1 MEGKKIET
9 RIEKDSLGERH
20 IPVDAY
26 YGVQTHRA
34 LENFPISGLRP
45 KPAFVEA
52 TVHIKKA
59 AAIVNKSLKL
69 LEAKKANAIVRAA
82 NEILA
87 GKLREWFVVDV
98 YQAGAGTS
106 HNMNANEVIAN
117 RAIEILGG
125 KKGDYS
131 ILHPNDHVNMA
142 QSTNDVIPT
151 AIRISAL
158 MMVRELL
165 PSLQKLIKAF
175 AGKAR
180 EFDRVLKS
188 ARTHLQDAVPMR
200 LGQEFGGY
208 AVNLRK
214 QRQAIEAAAESC
226 KELGIGG
233 TATGTGLNAHPKYR
247 EMMVRQLSRQL
258 RFDFKMADDYF
269 EAMQSLRPMVELSGA
284 LRNLAQ
290 DLIRIANDLRL
301 LSSGPKTGLAEI
313 NLPAVQPGSS
323 IMPGKVNPVMA
334 EMLDMACFQVIGCD
348 TTILMAAQ
356 AGQLELNVMMPV
368 VSWNLLHEIEILK
381 TSTQVFAELCVKGIT
396 ANEDTC
402 RRYAEGSM
410 SIVTVLNPH
419 IGYAKAAE
427 IAEEYLRSG
436 KSIRSLVL
444 EKGWLTAEQLDRI
457 LDLRKMTEPGIRGLG
472 EA

>member
-1 MEGKKIET
+1 MRT
-9 RIEKDSLGERH
+9 RIEKDSLGERS

-34 LENFPISGLRP
+34 IENFPISGLRP
-45 KPAFVEA
+45 KPSYVEA
-52 TVHIKKA
+52 TVHVKKA
-59 AAIVNKSLKL
+59 AAKVNKALGL
-69 LEAKKANAIVRAA
+69 LDAKKADAIVEAA
-82 NEILA
+82 DEILNR
-87 GKLREWFVVDV
+87 KLSEWFVVDV

-106 HNMNANEVIAN
+106 HNMNTNEVIAN

-131 ILHPNDHVNMA
+131 TVHPNDHVNMA

-151 AIRISAL
+151 AIRIGTL
-158 MMVRELL
+158 IELSKL
-165 PSLQKLIKAF
+165 FPSLRALGDAFSEKAKVFDQIIKS
-175 AGKAR
+175 G
-180 EFDRVLKS
+180 
-188 ARTHLQDAVPMR
+188 RTHLQDAVPLT

-208 AVNLRK
+208 AANVRK
-214 QRQAIEAAAESC
+214 HLSAIESASSSC

-233 TATGTGLNAHPKYR
+233 TAAGTGLNAHPKFR
-247 EMMVRQLSRQL
+247 EMMAKELSSQVGFEFR
-258 RFDFKMADDYF
+258 MADNYF
-269 EAMQSLRPMVELSGA
+269 EAMQSLRPMVEVSGA

-334 EMLDMACFQVIGCD
+334 EMLDMVCFQVIGCD
-348 TTILMAAQ
+348 TAILMAAQ

-368 VSWNLLHEIEILK
+368 VAWNLLHEIEILANAL
-381 TSTQVFAELCVKGIT
+381 TVFAKFCVDGIT
-396 ANEDTC
+396 ANEEQC
-402 RRYAEGSM
+402 REYAEGSM

-419 IGYAKAAE
+419 IGYARAAE
-427 IAEEYLRSG
+427 IAKEYLKSG
-436 KSIRSLVL
+436 KSIRQLVL
-444 EKGWLTAEQLDRI
+444 DKGWLSAEQLDRI
-457 LDLRKMTEPGIRGLG
+457 FDLRGMTEPGIHK
-472 EA
+472 